1 MPPEP
6 DPRINIRAVEN
17 LLSGWA
23 MKLLSV
29 NGLRNLVASMG
40 QEAFYR
46 AVLKTL
52 EDDFLRWA
60 EFIKTPRLATHYPF
74 GVIELMPCADQQF
87 YSFKYVNG
95 HPHNTQRGKL
105 CVVALGILADVESGY
120 PLLFSEMTLLTAIRT
135 AAVTA
140 LAARCLARPDSRHL
154 AMIGTGAQAEFQVSM
169 VAQVLKLERVT
180 YFDLDPRAMGKFTR
194 NMRSSGLYLQPCES
208 IQQAVQDA
216 DMIITATAAKQV
228 NDLIKLDWLKCG
240 VHIHAMGGDCP
251 GKTEL
256 GQDLLKASKIV
267 VEYRQQSLLEGE
279 VQNLDDSAVYAEL
292 WQLLAGQ
299 LPGRESETELT
310 LCDAVGFA
318 LEDFS
323 IIKLLYDYSNR
334 EPYRDHFEDI
344 AMLPTMADP
353 KDLYGVFVQTEPDIS

>member
-1 MPPEP
+1 
-6 DPRINIRAVEN
+6 
-17 LLSGWA
+17 

-40 QEAFYR
+40 QATFYS
-46 AVLKTL
+46 AVLRAL
-52 EDDFLRWA
+52 ENDFLRWG

-74 GVIELMPCADQQF
+74 GVIELMPCSDQQF

-95 HPHNTQRGKL
+95 HPKNTQQGKL
-105 CVVALGILADVESGY
+105 CVVALGILADVKSGY
-120 PLLFSEMTLLTAIRT
+120 PLLLSEMTLLTAVRT

-140 LAARCLARPDSRHL
+140 LAAKCMARADSREL
-154 AMIGTGAQAEFQVSM
+154 AVIGTGAQAEFQVNM
-169 VAQVLKLERVT
+169 LTQVLNLQRVRF
-180 YFDLDPRAMGKFTR
+180 FDLDSLAMEKFAR
-194 NMRSSGLYLQPCES
+194 NMRSSGLNLHPCGS
-208 IQQAVQDA
+208 IREAVTDA
-216 DMIITATAAKQV
+216 DMIITATAAKRE
-228 NDLIKLDWLKCG
+228 NDLISLDWLKSG

-256 GQDLLKASKIV
+256 GQDLLQASKIV

-279 VQNLDDSAVYAEL
+279 VQNLDDSVLYAEL

-299 LPGRESETELT
+299 LPGRENETEIT

-323 IIKLLYDYSNR
+323 IIKLLHAYSSQ
-334 EPYRDHFEDI
+334 ESYRDYFDNI

-353 KDLYGVFVQTEPDIS
+353 KDLYGFFMQTECSA

>member
-1 MPPEP
+1 
-6 DPRINIRAVEN
+6 
-17 LLSGWA
+17 

-29 NGLRNLVASMG
+29 NGLRNLVASVG
-40 QEAFYR
+40 QDTFFAL
-46 AVLKTL
+46 VLKTL
-52 EDDFLRWA
+52 ESDFLRWG
-60 EFIKTPRLATHYPF
+60 EFIKTPRLASHYPF

-95 HPHNTQRGKL
+95 HPQNTAQGKL

-140 LAARCLARPDSRHL
+140 LAAQCLARPRSRHL
-154 AMIGTGAQAEFQVSM
+154 ALIGTGAQAEFQVSM
-169 VAQVLKLERVT
+169 VAQVLPLERLS
-180 YFDLDPRAMGKFTR
+180 YFDLDPEAMQKFAR
-194 NMRSSGLYLQPCES
+194 NLRVSDLELLPCQS
-208 IQQAVQDA
+208 IHEAVRDA

-228 NDLIKLDWLKCG
+228 NNLIKLDWLKPG

-267 VEYRQQSLLEGE
+267 VEYSQQSLLEGE

-299 LPGRESETELT
+299 LPGRESETEFT

-323 IIKLLYDYSNR
+323 IIKLLHTYSQQ
-334 EPYRDHFEDI
+334 PFYGQYFDDI
-344 AMLPTMADP
+344 AMLPTMTDP
-353 KDLYGVFVQTEPDIS
+353 KDLYGFFTQSVEPD

>member
-1 MPPEP
+1 
-6 DPRINIRAVEN
+6 
-17 LLSGWA
+17 

-29 NGLRNLVASMG
+29 NGLRHLVASMG
-40 QEAFYR
+40 KGAFFA

-52 EDDFLRWA
+52 ESDFLRWG

-74 GVIELMPCADQQF
+74 GVIELMPCADRQF

-95 HPHNTQRGKL
+95 HPQNTAQGKL

-140 LAARCLARPDSRHL
+140 LAAQCLARPDSRHL
-154 AMIGTGAQAEFQVSM
+154 ALIGTGAQAEFQVEM
-169 VAQVLKLERVT
+169 AAQVLPLERLS
-180 YFDLDPRAMGKFTR
+180 YFDLDAGAMQKFAR
-194 NMRSSGLYLQPCES
+194 NLNASELILQPCQS
-208 IQQAVQDA
+208 IREAVRDA

-228 NDLIKLDWLKCG
+228 NDLIQLDWLKPG

-256 GQDLLKASKIV
+256 GQELLKASKIV
-267 VEYRQQSLLEGE
+267 VEYRLQSLLEGE
-279 VQNLDDSAVYAEL
+279 VQNLDDTAVHGEL

-299 LPGRESETELT
+299 LPGRENDTELT

-323 IIKLLYDYSNR
+323 IIKLLHTYSQQAS
-334 EPYRDHFEDI
+334 YRQYFDEI
-344 AMLPTMADP
+344 AMLPTLADP
-353 KDLYGVFVQTEPDIS
+353 KDLYGFFTGAVESR

>member
-1 MPPEP
+1 
-6 DPRINIRAVEN
+6 
-17 LLSGWA
+17 

-40 QEAFYR
+40 QVPFYR

-52 EDDFLRWA
+52 ESDFLRWG

-95 HPHNTQRGKL
+95 HPQNTQQGKL

-154 AMIGTGAQAEFQVSM
+154 AMIGTGAQAEFQVNM
-169 VAQVLKLERVT
+169 VAQVLNLECVR

-194 NMRSSGLYLQPCES
+194 NMCSSGLELRPCMNIRE
-208 IQQAVQDA
+208 AVADA

-228 NDLIKLDWLKCG
+228 NDLIKLDWLKSG

-256 GQDLLKASKIV
+256 GQDLLQASKIV

-279 VQNLDDSAVYAEL
+279 MQNLDEAVLYAEL

-299 LPGRESETELT
+299 LPGRENETEFT

-323 IIKLLYDYSNR
+323 IIKLLHTYSQQQPYDQYF
-334 EPYRDHFEDI
+334 DDI
-344 AMLPTMADP
+344 AMLPTMVDP
-353 KDLYGVFVQTEPDIS
+353 KDLYGFFTQSVELD

>member
-1 MPPEP
+1 
-6 DPRINIRAVEN
+6 
-17 LLSGWA
+17 

-29 NGLRNLVASMG
+29 NGLRNLVASIG
-40 QEAFYR
+40 QADFYR
-46 AVLKTL
+46 AVLTTL
-52 EDDFLRWA
+52 EGDFLRWG

-74 GVIELMPCADQQF
+74 GVIELMPCADQHY

-95 HPHNTQRGKL
+95 HPKNTEQGKL
-105 CVVALGILADVESGY
+105 CVVALGVLADVNSGY

-154 AMIGTGAQAEFQVSM
+154 ALIGTGAQAEFQVSM
-169 VAQVLKLERVT
+169 VAQVLNLERVT

-194 NMRSSGLYLQPCES
+194 NIRSFDLELRPCQS
-208 IQQAVQDA
+208 IQEAVQDA

-228 NDLIKLDWLKCG
+228 NDLIQLDWLKSG

-256 GQDLLKASKIV
+256 GKDLLMASKIV

-279 VQNLDDSAVYAEL
+279 VQNMDGSVLYAEL
-292 WQLLAGQ
+292 WQLLAGH
-299 LPGRESETELT
+299 LPGRENDSELT

-323 IIKLLYDYSNR
+323 IIKLLHDYSKQ
-334 EPYRDHFEDI
+334 EAYRDYFDEI

-353 KDLYGVFVQTEPDIS
+353 KDLYGFFVDVGA